1 MTLVIDDQY
10 YKQSFAKNIDM
21 DHDFHQTNDF
31 SFPNITK
38 ELSQES
44 DNHVSMINEQETF
57 QKNEVYDELRNIEQE
72 ENNNK
77 DAIIRLSDLNFD
89 DIKIS
94 QVSLPRN
101 IARKK
106 VSYSSS

>member
-1 MTLVIDDQY
+1 
-10 YKQSFAKNIDM
+10 M
-21 DHDFHQTNDF
+21 DHDFHQTQTNDF
-31 SFPNITK
+31 YFPNITK

-44 DNHVSMINEQETF
+44 DNYVSVINEEPIHQVN
-57 QKNEVYDELRNIEQE
+57 NELKKFEQE
-72 ENNNK
+72 ESDKK

-101 IARKK
+101 IERKK
-106 VSYSSS
+106 VSLFFFLNNFNNNTL